1 MKEAV
6 WRAYGCRLP
15 DARVDQLR
23 VVIVDDEPL
32 VRDGLRAMLADTPG
46 MDVIGEACDGVEA
59 VEVIARERPHIVF
72 LDVQMPERDGFS
84 VLAAL
89 GEVDVPAVVFV
100 TAFDQYAVRAF
111 DIHAADYLLKP
122 FGEERFRI
130 AIDRVRAR
138 LVEGAAV
145 TDRRDGGGDVRALL
159 KELRRQAA
167 FAERLLVKDDGRV
180 LVVQAT
186 DIHWIEAADNY
197 VRLHTG
203 GRAYLMRESIKSLE
217 QRLDPR
223 RFIRAHRSAIV
234 NVSRIR
240 ELLPQATGDL
250 TIVLASGEQVPLGRR
265 FRAAFLASFGG
276 DAAP

>member
-1 MKEAV
+1 
-6 WRAYGCRLP
+6 
-15 DARVDQLR
+15 
-23 VVIVDDEPL
+23 
-32 VRDGLRAMLADTPG
+32 
-46 MDVIGEACDGVEA
+46 MDVVGEACDGVEA
-59 VEVIARERPHIVF
+59 VEMIARERPDIVF

-84 VLAAL
+84 VLEAL
-89 GEVDVPAVVFV
+89 GDVERPVVVFV
-100 TAFDQYAVRAF
+100 TAYDQYAVRAF

-122 FGEERFRI
+122 FGEERFRV

-138 LVEGAAV
+138 LSGRATSPGREHGTDVRLLLAALR
-145 TDRRDGGGDVRALL
+145 RRDG
-159 KELRRQAA
+159 

-180 LVVQAT
+180 LVVQAG

-203 GRAYLMRESIKSLE
+203 RRTYLMREPIKSLE

-234 NVSRIR
+234 NVSFLR
-240 ELLPQATGDL
+240 ELVPQATGDL

-265 FRAAFLASFGG
+265 FRTAFLASFGG

>member
-1 MKEAV
+1 MQRRE
-6 WRAYGCRLP
+6 RQRLP
-15 DARVDQLR
+15 DVRGDQLR

-46 MDVIGEACDGVEA
+46 MDVVAEACDGVEA
-59 VEVIARERPHIVF
+59 IEVIDRERPDIVF

-84 VLAAL
+84 VLEAL
-89 GEVDVPAVVFV
+89 GGGDLPAIVFV

-111 DIHAADYLLKP
+111 DVHAADYLLKP
-122 FGEERFRI
+122 FGEERFRV

-138 LVEGAAV
+138 LAGGATSAERPHGNANV
-145 TDRRDGGGDVRALL
+145 KALL
-159 KELRRQAA
+159 TELRKQAG
-167 FAERLLVKDDGRV
+167 FAQRLLVKDDGRV
-180 LVVQAT
+180 LVIQVD

-203 GRAYLMRESIKSLE
+203 RRAYLMRESIKSLE

-223 RFIRAHRSAIV
+223 RFLRAHRSAIV

-240 ELLPQATGDL
+240 ELVPQPTGDV
-250 TIVLASGEQVPLGRR
+250 TIVLASGEHVPLGRR
-265 FRAAFLASFGG
+265 FRPAFLASFGG
-276 DAAP
+276 DSALPRQ